1 MENQAIT
8 AQEPSIESSTAKQLE
23 TPSPASRPTFVGNT
37 NDLVPI
43 IATTAAAISALCCF
57 SWGYLVYCLPVVGI
71 LLGAVAVLNAKA
83 AVNPDRTR
91 RWGWVSVGVSGGVL
105 LAIVLVAICFILF
118 YVGMIAFAVSLPAV
132 PTPRR

>member
-1 MENQAIT
+1 MENQT
-8 AQEPSIESSTAKQLE
+8 VEEPSALKQPE
-23 TPSPASRPTFVGNT
+23 IPSQTPPPTFVGNT

-43 IATTAAAISALCCF
+43 IGATAAGISALCCL

-71 LLGAVAVLNAKA
+71 VLGAVAVLNAKA

-105 LAIVLVAICFILF
+105 LAIVVVAVCFILL
-118 YVGMIAFAVSLPAV
+118 YAGIILLAATTPAV